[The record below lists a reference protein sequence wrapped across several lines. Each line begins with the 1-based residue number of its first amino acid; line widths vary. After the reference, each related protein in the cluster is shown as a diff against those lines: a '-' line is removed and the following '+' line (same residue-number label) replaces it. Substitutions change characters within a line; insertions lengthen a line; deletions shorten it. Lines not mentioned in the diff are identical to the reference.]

1 MGENHEHLRLVRPLA
16 DSWLLDYGTRKSK
29 KNPAIKLS
37 VVNLTLLVT
46 LIVIKDSVNDY
57 IFSRL
62 KRTNLGI

>member
-29 KNPAIKLS
+29 KTPAIKLS

-46 LIVIKDSVNDY
+46 LIGIKDSVNDY

>member
-1 MGENHEHLRLVRPLA
+1 MGGNHEHLRLVRPLA
-16 DSWLLDYGTRKSK
+16 DSWLLDYGTKKSK
-29 KNPAIKLS
+29 KKPAIKLS

-46 LIVIKDSVNDY
+46 LIGIKDSVNDY